1 MGTSKSSSTPSGGSW
16 QRLKTDLTNSLSNG
30 KPIDANRVVSQTLN
44 GFGGLAPTGRAGTGG
59 GGGGGGAGG
68 GNQVGGGSGGGS
80 ASRASVGKALS
91 TLSGFGT
98 AVGTGALS
106 AGLSVLGLAELQG
119 RSAAEVVGRVAE
131 HIASAS
137 SGQQRELMRDA
148 LQGAI
153 LEAAQATGG
162 TYDDLDAGLQSFIA
176 DQGAEGLVELFL
188 SEFAANLVWYGIENH
203 VDLKSQSLDDA
214 TALRSGVRIAC
225 ENKVRDLLKVEQ
237 ANGGFGSVDWFGT
250 AGQARAQAIATQLER
265 ELRGQS

>member
-1 MGTSKSSSTPSGGSW
+1 MGTSKSSPTPSGGSW
-16 QRLKTDLTNSLSNG
+16 QHLKTELTNSLNNG

-44 GFGGLAPTGRAGTGG
+44 GFGGLAPTGRSGA
-59 GGGGGGAGG
+59 GGGGAGG
-68 GNQVGGGSGGGS
+68 GNQAGGGPGGGA
-80 ASRASVGKALS
+80 ASRASVGRAVA

-98 AVGTGALS
+98 AVGTGALN
-106 AGLSVLGLAELQG
+106 AGLSVLGLTELKG
-119 RSAAEVVGRVAE
+119 KSAAEVVGRVAE
-131 HIASAS
+131 HIAAAS

-153 LEAAQATGG
+153 LEAAQALGG
-162 TYDDLDAGLQSFIA
+162 TYDDLDAGLQSFIT

-237 ANGGFGSVDWFGT
+237 SKGSLGSVDWFGT

-265 ELRGQS
+265 ELRGQSQ